1 MSKLEDKLTASI
13 KTRRPA
19 KPAATR
25 TKEPTASSAEPALD
39 PATTPAAVV
48 PAAPAVQPLPSRR
61 VWPD

>member
-19 KPAATR
+19 RPAATR
-25 TKEPTASSAEPALD
+25 AKET
-39 PATTPAAVV
+39 
-48 PAAPAVQPLPSRR
+48 AAPPPAQPPAVAARVLPAPEAQPLHPRR

>member
-19 KPAATR
+19 RTTATR
-25 TKEPTASSAEPALD
+25 TKESTDPVPDPALD

-48 PAAPAVQPLPSRR
+48 PPAPAAQPLPSRR

>member
-13 KTRRPA
+13 KPRRPA

-25 TKEPTASSAEPALD
+25 TKEPAAPL
-39 PATTPAAVV
+39 PPAAAAV
-48 PAAPAVQPLPSRR
+48 APAPEARPLHPRR

>member
-25 TKEPTASSAEPALD
+25 TKESTEPA
-39 PATTPAAVV
+39 AAAAV
-48 PAAPAVQPLPSRR
+48 PPAPAPQPLHPRR